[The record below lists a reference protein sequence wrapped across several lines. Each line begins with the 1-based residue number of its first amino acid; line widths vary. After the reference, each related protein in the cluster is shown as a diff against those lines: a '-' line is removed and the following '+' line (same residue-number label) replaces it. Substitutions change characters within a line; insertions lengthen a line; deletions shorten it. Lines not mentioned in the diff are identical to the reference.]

1 MTTSDPHPEGKKILA
16 LLDGEL
22 APAVAAEVREHC
34 GVCAQ
39 CRQVL
44 RDFSAVRGT
53 LEAHARSE
61 PLRPV
66 WPAVRAHL
74 GRAASPGFR
83 PAFGLATTAA
93 ALAGIALGVLVG
105 SMAHRSTEH
114 DGAYLWS
121 VAASSVGEEGGNTLP
136 DIYSTTIFGEGR

>member
-1 MTTSDPHPEGKKILA
+1 MKRSDPHPKGQKILA

-34 GVCAQ
+34 EACAQ

-44 RDFSAVRGT
+44 QDFSAVRGA

-61 PLRPV
+61 PLGPV

-74 GRAASPGFR
+74 GKAASPGFR
-83 PAFGLATTAA
+83 AAFGFATTAA

-105 SMAHRSTEH
+105 SLAHRSAEH
-114 DGAYLWS
+114 EGTYLWS